1 MDLIQQEKK
10 VRVGSEVG
18 EIKLVDYKTGKS
30 VTLRVPNN
38 CFSDVYSVFPYVSH
52 VLRGFLDE
60 MSANTQPTQTFHPK
74 IILKR
79 D

>member
-38 CFSDVYSVFPYVSH
+38 YFPEIYSVFPYVSH
-52 VLRGFLDE
+52 VF
-60 MSANTQPTQTFHPK
+60 
-74 IILKR
+74 
-79 D
+79 